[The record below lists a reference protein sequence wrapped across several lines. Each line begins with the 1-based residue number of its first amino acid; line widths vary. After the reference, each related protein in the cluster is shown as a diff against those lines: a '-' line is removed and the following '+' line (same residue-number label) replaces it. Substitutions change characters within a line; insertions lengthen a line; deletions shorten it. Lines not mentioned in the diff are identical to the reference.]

1 VGRPLKLTPEVQ
13 AEIVRALQ
21 VGATRDHAAQYAGI
35 SVDCFYKW
43 MQQGEKGK
51 EPYLQFFDAVKK
63 AEGRAVVGWLAQ
75 IEDAARTGS
84 WQAAAWKL
92 ERRYFKMYGRTMQ
105 DADAAQPLP
114 DIHVHVHTARE
125 RLETR
130 LHHLH
135 ERHIED
141 APHDTA

>member
-1 VGRPLKLTPEVQ
+1 MGRKCKLTPELQ

-21 VGATRDHAAQYAGI
+21 VGATREHACQYAGI
-35 SVDCFYKW
+35 SKETFYTW
-43 MQQGEKGK
+43 LEKGEAGK
-51 EPYLQFFDAVKK
+51 APFTDFLDVVKK